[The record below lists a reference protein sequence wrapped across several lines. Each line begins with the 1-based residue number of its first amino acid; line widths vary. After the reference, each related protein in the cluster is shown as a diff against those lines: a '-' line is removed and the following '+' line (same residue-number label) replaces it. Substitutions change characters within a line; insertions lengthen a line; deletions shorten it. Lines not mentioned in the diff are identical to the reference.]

1 MSPLSRI
8 LDDGAPAPEPPKASE
23 PEVERCD
30 VCGEPV
36 GEEPEEGFAV
46 GGSALYVWTRGAE
59 VRYEEPPL
67 CPSCAAAI
75 GVSALARWEIEEEEG

>member
-1 MSPLSRI
+1 MKPSRPTL
-8 LDDGAPAPEPPKASE
+8 LDDGAIAPDRGKESD
-23 PEVERCD
+23 VERCD
-30 VCGEPV
+30 VCGDAIA
-36 GEEPEEGFAV
+36 EECEDEGYAV